1 MLKPVVLLGLSIAF
15 AAISLPSRANAQNE
29 GALNEPDL
37 KKIEDELLERA
48 AVESRLKNEAAD
60 REKELA
66 ALRRQMIETANS
78 LQNAQQ
84 QIGEIND
91 EIARLESEEQTLTDA
106 FSVQQE
112 NLGDVLAA
120 LQSLE
125 RTKPPALLVSPDDA
139 NKAARIA
146 MLLSDAAPALE
157 EKASEI
163 RRSIDELAAIRAD
176 LDRERA
182 NFEKTNEEINSR
194 RTILAELVEKKQAE
208 RDVAASLAAAAQK
221 ETAALAAR
229 ATSLRGILQRLERF
243 ARSITPR
250 VKPPAPDRSQ
260 PTRIASPSRKPPQKQ
275 PSFAPTTS
283 FSKAVGALRAPV
295 AGRLTGIFRERRPE
309 GGRFDGI
316 RFVTRDNAIV
326 TAPFHADV
334 AFARAWDPIGNLI
347 VLDVGEGYHILFMGV
362 GAFLVEEGQEVA
374 AGEPLG
380 TMRGTNARLDLEIR
394 KNGEP
399 VNPSL
404 WLSGKSNEDDAF

>member
-1 MLKPVVLLGLSIAF
+1 MLKQFALSF
-15 AAISLPSRANAQNE
+15 LVCAATLSGARAQND
-29 GALNEPDL
+29 PDL
-37 KKIEDELLERA
+37 KEIEDKLLERA
-48 AVESRLKNEAAD
+48 AEESRLKNEAED

-84 QIGEIND
+84 QIGEIG
-91 EIARLESEEQTLTDA
+91 EKIVRLEGEEQTLSDA
-106 FSVQQE
+106 LEVEQE
-112 NLGDVLAA
+112 NLSDVLAA

-125 RTKPPALLVSPDDA
+125 RSKPPALLVSPDDA

-146 MLLSDAAPALE
+146 MLLADAAPALE
-157 EKASEI
+157 AKAAELRASIETLASI
-163 RRSIDELAAIRAD
+163 RQN
-176 LDRERA
+176 LDQQRLE
-182 NFEKTNEEINSR
+182 FKQTNAEINSR
-194 RTILAELVEKKQAE
+194 RDVLAELVEKKQAE
-208 RDVAASLAAAAQK
+208 RDVAASLAAAAQR

-250 VKPPAPDRSQ
+250 IKPLAPDRSN
-260 PTRIASPSRKPPQKQ
+260 PTATHPPSRKPTRIVKPFS
-275 PSFAPTTS
+275 PSKS
-283 FSKAVGALRAPV
+283 FTEATGALRAPV
-295 AGRLTGIFRERRPE
+295 AGRLAGKYRERRPE

-316 RFVTRDNAIV
+316 RYITRDNAIV
-326 TAPFHADV
+326 TAPFQADV

-380 TMRGTNARLDLEIR
+380 TMSGSNARLDLEVR

-404 WLSGKSNEDDAF
+404 WLSSKSKEDDAF